1 MSVANIASKVEHTQ
15 HRAQCNRKKF
25 AHRVVLCSKTDVIQR
40 VDFRVFEVVFVLR
53 IDIQRHPS
61 KLYDCAIFDTLLEL
75 YAQKD
80 HLSNHL

>member
-1 MSVANIASKVEHTQ
+1 MLATDIYKL
-15 HRAQCNRKKF
+15 NRKEF
-25 AHRVVLCSKTDVIQR
+25 AHRVGLCSKTDVIQR
-40 VDFRVFEVVFVLR
+40 VEFRVFEVVFVLR

>member
-1 MSVANIASKVEHTQ
+1 MLATDIYKS
-15 HRAQCNRKKF
+15 NRKEF

-40 VDFRVFEVVFVLR
+40 VEFRVFEVVFVLR
-53 IDIQRHPS
+53 IDIQRRPS
-61 KLYDCAIFDTLLEL
+61 KLYDCAIFDTSLQL